1 MTDLHIDIDR
11 LIERLAALAEIG
23 AIAGTEGCARL
34 ALTDEDRAGRDLV
47 VSWMHDLE
55 LDVTIDGIGNVVGV
69 MAGST
74 EGAPVMTGSH
84 IDTVRTGGRYD
95 GNLGVLAGLEV
106 IETLR
111 IANVTPDRP
120 LAVAFFTDEEGARFP
135 PDMLGSLVYV
145 GGVGVEEAHAITGI
159 DGATVG
165 GELDRIGYLGSAPLP
180 GATPHA
186 FVELHVEQGPVLETE
201 GLTIGAV
208 TGVQG
213 ISWTEVTVTGQSNHA
228 GTTPM
233 DLRRDPGV
241 VAFRVGSFVHELAHE
256 LGAPQVATVGR
267 IEMHPNLVNV
277 VPASATFTIDLRHT
291 DNDVLLEAEGR
302 TSDFLAATAAAEN
315 CTIEQRSLAR
325 FDPVIFDETVICA
338 VEDVATAQGHTVRR
352 MPSGA
357 GHDAQM
363 LARVC
368 PTGMV
373 FVPSVG
379 GVSHNP
385 AEYTSPEDLEAG
397 ANVLLHVM
405 LDLAAT

>member
-111 IANVTPDRP
+111 IANVIPDRP

-145 GGVGVEEAHAITGI
+145 GGMGVEEAHAITGI

-165 GELDRIGYLGSAPLP
+165 GELDRIGYLGPAPLP

-213 ISWTEVTVTGQSNHA
+213 ISWIEVTVTGQSNHA

-241 VAFRVGSFVHELAHE
+241 VAFKVGSFVHELAHE